1 MVPIFAILGGLLVK
15 RGLSTGLVAAAGCL
29 ALVVRLVML
38 ASMVGPSPAYA
49 GQFLPGWLVGGAGV
63 GLALPMI
70 LSSATADLPAART
83 ATGSAVVTMSR
94 QLGSVLGVSVLV
106 ALLGAPVGYTAAHRA
121 FQAGWIAAAFAALLG
136 AAAALGMTPRH
147 APDIAA
153 PPTPEQVR
161 V

>member
-1 MVPIFAILGGLLVK
+1 MI
-15 RGLSTGLVAAAGCL
+15 
-29 ALVVRLVML
+29 

-49 GQFLPGWLVGGAGV
+49 AQFLPGWLVGGAGV

-70 LSSATADLPAART
+70 VSSATADLPAART

-106 ALLGAPVGYTAAHRA
+106 ALLGTPMGYTAAHRA
-121 FQAGWIAAAFAALLG
+121 FQAGWIAAALAALLG
-136 AAAALGMTPRH
+136 AAAALGMTPRRT
-147 APDIAA
+147 PDLAA
-153 PPTPEQVR
+153 SRVPAQVR